1 MTIRS
6 KFDAFALV
14 VFILA
19 AGGIAANFVTGCA
32 GWGQKTCTIVDLAN
46 EACGIVRY
54 MGEDGK
60 VYEARVTQE
69 DVREMAKAQ
78 ARRDAGAQ

>member
-1 MTIRS
+1 
-6 KFDAFALV
+6 
-14 VFILA
+14 
-19 AGGIAANFVTGCA
+19 
-32 GWGQKTCTIVDLAN
+32 
-46 EACGIVRY
+46 